1 MVRDGGDRVSK
12 ALGAMKRKLALAGAL
27 IRVRSRL
34 VAEVAR
40 PAANADGV
48 ERATLERQIVR
59 VTGDPS

>member
-1 MVRDGGDRVSK
+1 
-12 ALGAMKRKLALAGAL
+12 MKRKLALAGAL